1 MNQLVLAA
9 AVIVAIVAAQEDQ
22 EAAPSERLERQ
33 INVRRGR
40 FGPPNRDQ
48 QVVEYSIYPNLITF
62 EPLLLFKYFRV
73 SYNVFIVLT
82 YSYNLEQGGG
92 EQQQSGA
99 LTTFFTQ
106 PSFVG
111 GFNNGRV
118 RT

>member
-62 EPLLLFKYFRV
+62 EPLLLIKDDRV
-73 SYNVFIVLT
+73 AYYVFIVLT
-82 YSYNLEQGGG
+82 YSYREEG
-92 EQQQSGA
+92 
-99 LTTFFTQ
+99 
-106 PSFVG
+106 
-111 GFNNGRV
+111 NNNSRELSRRSSRSLASLADSTMAG
-118 RT
+118 